1 MSAQNE
7 HAFLAYVNR
16 QSRVRKSSAAVHERV
31 GIVSVG
37 ALGADDILVVAAHQ
51 LYAVQCG
58 LTVRIYL
65 LLDADDHCAVDTD
78 FPLTVTTRSS
88 GSKDKI

>member
-51 LYAVQCG
+51 LCERWREEIDSCVLEHGHEFECNSECD
-58 LTVRIYL
+58 LC
-65 LLDADDHCAVDTD
+65 DSPN
-78 FPLTVTTRSS
+78 FEW
-88 GSKDKI
+88 